1 LPRLNLELIGPFVSK
16 VTHRQAARILGCSRK
31 TIAHRLQLLGT
42 HCRDFHRWRLA
53 LARARGGLAGRFM
66 LDELET
72 FEHSRRLSPVTMPV
86 LIERK
91 SYFIVDLQTA
101 PLPCRGRLSEKDRQ
115 KKKER
120 EAGWGVR
127 RSGSR
132 EAVERS
138 FDTLAKLHVPRGSVL
153 VETDMKTS
161 YRTILRKRFGSRLK
175 HERHSSKTKRDYANP
190 LFPINHTLA
199 MMRDGISRLVR
210 RNWGAS
216 KLRDRL
222 ELHAWIWAR
231 VAQLRARDHERVAS
245 ASLPRGC
252 SRREAALAAE
262 RNRGLAGSFAG
273 LILDSEGGQTQ
284 ELVSGVGPVFASG
297 RGIVE
302 FASSNCTGS
311 GARASG
317 EGQGGGRG
325 RGDEGPLVVGEGGGG
340 RIVVLWGAG
349 VSLTGWRPAPKSG
362 WST

>member
-1 LPRLNLELIGPFVSK
+1 
-16 VTHRQAARILGCSRK
+16 
-31 TIAHRLQLLGT
+31 
-42 HCRDFHRWRLA
+42 
-53 LARARGGLAGRFM
+53 M

-72 FEHSRRLSPVTMPV
+72 FEHSRRLSPVTVPV

-138 FDTLAKLHVPRGSVL
+138 FDTLAKLHVTRGSVL

-161 YRTILRKRFGSRLK
+161 YRTILAKRFGSRLS
-175 HERHSSKTKRDYANP
+175 HARHSSKAKRDFANP

-216 KLRDRL
+216 KLRARL
-222 ELHAWIWAR
+222 ELHAWIWA
-231 VAQLRARDHERVAS
+231 VW
-245 ASLPRGC
+245 
-252 SRREAALAAE
+252 
-262 RNRGLAGSFAG
+262 RNY
-273 LILDSEGGQTQ
+273 
-284 ELVSGVGPVFASG
+284 V
-297 RGIVE
+297 RGITNESPRITPAMVLRVE
-302 FASSNCTGS
+302 KQRWQPSEI
-311 GARASG
+311 GA
-317 EGQGGGRG
+317 
-325 RGDEGPLVVGEGGGG
+325 
-340 RIVVLWGAG
+340 
-349 VSLTGWRPAPKSG
+349 WRVRLQA
-362 WST
+362 

>member
-1 LPRLNLELIGPFVSK
+1 LKLPRLNLELIGPFVSK

-42 HCRDFHRWRLA
+42 HCRDFHRWRLS
-53 LARARGGLAGRFM
+53 LARARGGLVGRFM

-72 FEHSRRLSPVTMPV
+72 FEHSRRLQPVTMPV

-91 SYFIVDLQTA
+91 SYFIVDLKTA

-132 EAVERS
+132 EAVERC
-138 FDTLAKLHVPRGSVL
+138 FDTLAKLHVPRGPVL
-153 VETDMKTS
+153 VETDMKSS
-161 YRTILRKRFGSRLK
+161 YRTILPKRFGSRLA

-216 KLRDRL
+216 KLRARL
-222 ELHAWIWAR
+222 ELHAWIWVVWRNYVRGITNEAPRVTPAR
-231 VAQLRARDHERVAS
+231 VLAVEKQRWLPSEIGAWRVDLQA
-245 ASLPRGC
+245 
-252 SRREAALAAE
+252 
-262 RNRGLAGSFAG
+262 
-273 LILDSEGGQTQ
+273 
-284 ELVSGVGPVFASG
+284 
-297 RGIVE
+297 
-302 FASSNCTGS
+302 
-311 GARASG
+311 
-317 EGQGGGRG
+317 
-325 RGDEGPLVVGEGGGG
+325 
-340 RIVVLWGAG
+340 
-349 VSLTGWRPAPKSG
+349 
-362 WST
+362 